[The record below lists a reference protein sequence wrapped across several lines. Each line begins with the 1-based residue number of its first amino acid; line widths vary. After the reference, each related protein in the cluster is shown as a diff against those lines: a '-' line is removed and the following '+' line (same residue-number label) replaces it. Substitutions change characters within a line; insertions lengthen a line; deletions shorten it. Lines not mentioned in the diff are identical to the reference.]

1 MSYYSHNEENMDFDI
16 NQKIIND
23 GMGFFSIEDPS
34 IGNPVASTCSLLGNN
49 AGMYS
54 PHIHEGGGGGNGG
67 GADFTPWDNQKSRWG
82 RD

>member
-1 MSYYSHNEENMDFDI
+1 MDFDI

-23 GMGFFSIEDPS
+23 GMGFFSIEDSS

-54 PHIHEGGGGGNGG
+54 PHIHEDGGGGGCGG
-67 GADFTPWDNQKSRWG
+67 VDPFPGTIINVPMPHDRQ
-82 RD
+82 

>member
-54 PHIHEGGGGGNGG
+54 PHIHEDGGGGG

>member
-1 MSYYSHNEENMDFDI
+1 MDFDI
-16 NQKIIND
+16 DQKIIND

-34 IGNPVASTCSLLGNN
+34 IGNPIASTCSLLGNN

-67 GADFTPWDNQKSRWG
+67 GGDFTPWDNQKSRWG

>member
-1 MSYYSHNEENMDFDI
+1 MDFDI

-23 GMGFFSIEDPS
+23 GMGFFSIEDSS

-54 PHIHEGGGGGNGG
+54 PHIHEDGGGGNGG
-67 GADFTPWDNQKSRWG
+67 GNHQDPNENWRKRNGVTP
-82 RD
+82 

>member
-1 MSYYSHNEENMDFDI
+1 MDFDI

-54 PHIHEGGGGGNGG
+54 PHIHEDGGGGNGG
-67 GADFTPWDNQKSRWG
+67 GADFLKIDDPKRRWERRWG
-82 RD
+82 Y